1 MNTVEAVSYL
11 LETNLNFRVE
21 VGLNEAKQILAKLEK
36 YNEMPDDLEKIVDRI
51 KSMIGPIDF
60 GKENPNNGLWNN
72 IKISIGNESSLVI
85 YVDVNCFY
93 RVGSDP
99 KKIKADLE
107 SIGRAFSADENN
119 VEIKLPE
126 PFMNQKMI
134 HVRARYWWD

>member
-36 YNEMPDDLEKIVDRI
+36 YNGMPDDLEKIVERI
-51 KSMIGPIDF
+51 KSMIGPVKFLDKF
-60 GKENPNNGLWNN
+60 NPNNGLWSN

-107 SIGRAFSADENN
+107 SIGRAFSADENS
-119 VEIKLPE
+119 VEIE
-126 PFMNQKMI
+126 AASPFDKRM
-134 HVRARYWWD
+134 VSVCARYWWD